1 MSEHHHSHHQ
11 VSGKNLF
18 ITVVLNVIITVAQFI
33 GGFLSGSLALLSD
46 AMHNLS
52 DVASLLIAYWAN
64 RLSKKPRSTKKTFGY
79 HRAEI
84 IAALFN
90 SSVLIAISIY
100 LIFEAIN
107 KLYNPEPINS
117 FWVIIL
123 GLLGIV
129 VNALSVFIIKD
140 DAKSNMNMKAAY
152 LHLLADAMTSFAV
165 VVGGVLMYYFNIFWI
180 DSVITIMIALY
191 LIWASY
197 ALVRG
202 SLSVL
207 MQFVPDEL
215 EVDKIVGTITK
226 LENIDNVHH
235 VHLWQLDDHKI
246 HLEAHLNFVTNISLE
261 ESTKVINIL
270 EKELQELYGISH
282 VTFQCEYNRCEDK
295 DIIKRYQPQAL

>member
-1 MSEHHHSHHQ
+1 MPEHHHYNHQ

-18 ITVVLNVIITVAQFI
+18 ITVILNVIITVAQFI
-33 GGFLSGSLALLSD
+33 GGLLSGSLALISD

-64 RLSKKPRSTKKTFGY
+64 RLSKRPRTAKKTFGY

-90 SSVLIAISIY
+90 SSVLIAISVY
-100 LIFEAIN
+100 LIFEAIR
-107 KLYNPEPINS
+107 KLYNPEPIDS
-117 FWVIIL
+117 TWVIIL
-123 GLLGIV
+123 GLLGIL
-129 VNALSVFIIKD
+129 VNGFSVFIIKN

-165 VVGGVLMYYFNIFWI
+165 VVGGVLMYYFSLLWV
-180 DSVITIMIALY
+180 DSVITIFIALY

-197 ALVRG
+197 SLVKG

-215 EVDKIVGTITK
+215 DVDEVVSTIVK
-226 LENIDNVHH
+226 NENIDNVHH
-235 VHLWQLDDHKI
+235 VHVWQLDDHKI
-246 HLEAHLNFVTNISLE
+246 HLEAHLNFNENITLE
-261 ESTKVINIL
+261 ESTNVINTL
-270 EKELQELYGISH
+270 EKQLNELYGITH
-282 VTFQCEYNRCEDK
+282 TTFQCEYNWCKNK
-295 DIIKRYQPQAL
+295 DL